1 MESMK
6 NLLIYG
12 CGGLGLEILSY
23 IKALHSENSA
33 DKPVVSG
40 FIDDDI
46 ATARVDDA
54 RAVWQND
61 YQIYE
66 GVASVPSGLGVVIAI
81 GDPAVRAAAC
91 ERSAAAGLIPQT
103 VVHPT
108 AIVSPSASVGRGSV
122 IGPFSFIGPFARVGD
137 NCIVNNYASIGHDA
151 TLGDSSVLS
160 PYSTLNGSAQCGER
174 SFLGT
179 ASVILV
185 GKALGSSSKLS
196 AGSVLNSDT
205 DDGALAVG
213 NPAKWRVMFR
223 S

>member
-1 MESMK
+1 MN

-23 IKALHSENSA
+23 IKAVHAGKTA
-33 DKPVVSG
+33 DKPIVSG
-40 FIDDDI
+40 FIDDNV
-46 ATARVDDA
+46 ASARLDDA

-61 YQIYE
+61 YQVYA
-66 GVASVPSGLGVVIAI
+66 GVDDAPAGLGVVIAI
-81 GDPAVRAAAC
+81 GDPSVRAKVYAK
-91 ERSAAAGLIPQT
+91 SVAAGLVPQT
-103 VVHPT
+103 IVHPT
-108 AIVSPSASVGRGSV
+108 AIVSPSASVEQGCV
-122 IGPFSFIGPFARVGD
+122 IAPFSFIGPFAKVGH

-160 PYSTLNGSAQCGER
+160 PYSTLNGSAVCGER

-185 GKALGSSSKLS
+185 GKALGASSKLS
-196 AGSVLNSDT
+196 AGSVLTSDT

-223 S
+223 T